1 MYFFLLRLVSRHP
14 PFPILKYMYLAPTI
28 GQIAKLITESKKK
41 KKICGGR
48 CVILVYRLPGGREG
62 AVEDFPGGLN

>member
-1 MYFFLLRLVSRHP
+1 
-14 PFPILKYMYLAPTI
+14 MYLAPTI